1 MPIIIA
7 VIALVYLFLIAAYE
21 HPPLI
26 EIGLALVAG
35 YLGLY
40 LPNLSVANLVQWRQT
55 SIKNAFPDA
64 LGYTVDLRAVGH
76 VG

>member
-7 VIALVYLFLIAAYE
+7 VTALVYLFLIAAYE